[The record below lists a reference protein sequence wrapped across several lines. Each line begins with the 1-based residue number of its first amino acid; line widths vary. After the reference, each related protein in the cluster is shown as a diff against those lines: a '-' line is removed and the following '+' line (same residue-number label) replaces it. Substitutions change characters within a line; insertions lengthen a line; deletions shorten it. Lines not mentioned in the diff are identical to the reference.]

1 MKIKESLITR
11 IDLEKLADILKEGK
25 EEFKEK
31 RKKLRSHSMV
41 MMLKL

>member
-11 IDLEKLADILKEGK
+11 IDLEKLADILKEEK
-25 EEFKEK
+25 RNLKKK